1 MDGSATVFGKLEKS
15 GNWKSPGKTATL
27 VIVIEGTWENVAMS
41 R

>member
-27 VIVIEGTWENVAMS
+27 VIEGTWEIVAMS